1 VAVQH
6 DIAKDL
12 FFFFLVDLSGGL
24 CTWSNSQSWSRIDH
38 FLVSVEWEVRHPD
51 LLQKRLLCL
60 CSDHFPI
67 VLVSGDCKGG
77 RKPFKFE
84 NMW

>member
-1 VAVQH
+1 
-6 DIAKDL
+6 
-12 FFFFLVDLSGGL
+12 
-24 CTWSNSQSWSRIDH
+24 
-38 FLVSVEWEVRHPD
+38 VRHPD

-67 VLVSGDCKGG
+67 VLVSGGQKGG

-84 NMW
+84 NMWLKEEGFVDRVKGWCVPASRYP